1 MHLPSH
7 CSIHAHR
14 TRSERGLVDM
24 SRVRNA
30 LKIADV
36 WQPRPSEPFEGRALP
51 LARATLAPSQ
61 PIDPVTY
68 EEPEIELEE
77 RSPVSAYLPKAS
89 LSFSARLLRRVK
101 RWLRIRSGVVVPRC
115 NGFTRTGLACR
126 APSMLNGYC
135 RMHGGSR
142 KLLG

>member
-1 MHLPSH
+1 
-7 CSIHAHR
+7 
-14 TRSERGLVDM
+14 M

-51 LARATLAPSQ
+51 LARAAQPPAE

-68 EEPEIELEE
+68 EEPEEIELEE
-77 RSPVSAYLPKAS
+77 SSPVSASLPKAS

-101 RWLRIRSGVVVPRC
+101 RLLRIRSGVVVPRC
-115 NGFTRTGLACR
+115 NGFTRNGLACR